1 MNVMLNLFLRM
12 WVLRANPQDLPASR
26 ALTYGLAVIY
36 MLSSLFSVLAEASLA
51 RAFAASAVDLA
62 LLVAVVHTLL
72 LMAKVPERGYQTF
85 SAVFGTSIILV
96 IVSTV
101 FMYALG
107 STEIRATMLLLL
119 LAWYLL
125 IVGHILRQAI
135 SVPVLLGALITL
147 MYLMVSAGVTS
158 FLLFPTQIGGQ

>member
-1 MNVMLNLFLRM
+1 MNVLLNLFLRM
-12 WVLRANPQDLPASR
+12 WVLRANPQDLPTSST
-26 ALTYGLAVIY
+26 LTYGLAVIY
-36 MLSSLFSVLAEASLA
+36 MLSSLVSVLTEASLV
-51 RAFAASAVDLA
+51 RAFAASAVDLV

-72 LMAKVPERGYQTF
+72 IMAKVPERGYQTF
-85 SAVFGTSIILV
+85 SAVFGTSIFLV
-96 IVSTV
+96 VASTV
-101 FMYALG
+101 FMHSLA
-107 STEIRATMLLLL
+107 STELRATMLIIL

-158 FLLFPTQIGGQ
+158 FLLFPSQAGGQ